1 MPMRIFQLAFV
12 FSFFIIFNSC
22 SKDGE
27 APDTVPPTVSLTIL
41 GVPNASG
48 GEPVVVSNK
57 IEVSVNASDAN
68 GVSKIEVYIDNE
80 KKGEDSSAPY
90 QVVIDI
96 SSYASNKNYTLKV
109 EATDKAGNTSSTQ
122 QTISIDNEIPVVT
135 DVSLVQDSVITGSD
149 NAVTFNVTDNEELSS
164 VMVYVNSEL
173 FVDIKDKN
181 YEVNI
186 DTKLLQDGEN
196 NLMIEAKDPAGN
208 IGSYTVNFIIDNT
221 GPAITLNSITEN
233 KILDEFMLLQPEV
246 LDAYS
251 EVTSVEVFLGD
262 TSIYLFDE
270 NSSNYDMD
278 FVPDN
283 YPVGTTVFKL
293 VAIDSLGNESVL
305 EINIEILR
313 LLIKVALPDGF
324 LSPFWSSFWIFASE
338 MNGVPIAAKS
348 VGVGDSNIKIHAP
361 SEFDFDKKYM
371 ITLLADEN
379 TNPNSFNRITNIQG
393 ITRNSLSE
401 INFNLP
407 QRKTVVSNATVSMVG
422 FGTDE
427 TVKGDGLDYTFN
439 HYVSESSGNFELT
452 SLNTTA
458 NSSSDYFLYSTN
470 LEGIPYAYF
479 SFSEPLANNSTINK
493 TDLITDTAISNATF
507 NITNDPGISSSQLI
521 INGFRTNE
529 DLQNGIYHNIYSGSP
544 QQVFGIEYEYYFCS
558 IFDSYSH
565 QLILDD
571 YLTLRKGL
579 PINTYNIPNWS
590 VDYLQNGNEITIT
603 KSGTEHV
610 LGRLQLMPTTGEDY
624 IMTVLFDSQNTD
636 VVTLPQIP
644 EEMKDLYI
652 YTVAQ
657 NQGFDMNQI
666 HFSSYN
672 SITSYADY
680 LNNIIKGDDNET
692 DVSDVIST
700 KMKARNGASVTP
712 FKTFNF
718 E

>member
-1 MPMRIFQLAFV
+1 MRIFQLAFV
-12 FSFFIIFNSC
+12 LSFFIIFNSC

-27 APDTVPPTVSLTIL
+27 TPDTVPPTVSLTIL
-41 GVPNASG
+41 GVPTFSG
-48 GEPVVVSNK
+48 GEPIVVSNQ
-57 IEVSVNASDAN
+57 IEVSVDAKDAN
-68 GVSKIEVYIDNE
+68 GVSKIEVFIDNE

-90 QVVIDI
+90 HVVIDI

-122 QTISIDNEIPVVT
+122 QAISIDNEIPVIT
-135 DVSLVQDSVITGSD
+135 DVSLAQDSVITGSE
-149 NAVTFNVTDNEELSS
+149 NTVTFNVSDNEELSS

-173 FVDIKDKN
+173 FADIKDKN

-186 DTKLLQDGEN
+186 DSKVLQDGEN
-196 NLMIEAKDPAGN
+196 KLMIEAKDPAGN
-208 IGSYTVNFIIDNT
+208 IGSYAVNFIIDNT

-233 KILDEFMLLQPEV
+233 QILDESMLLQPEV
-246 LDAYS
+246 ADAFS
-251 EVTSVEVFLGD
+251 DVVSVEVFLGE
-262 TSIYLFDE
+262 TSIFQFDE

-293 VAIDSLGNESVL
+293 IAIDSLGNESVL

-324 LSPFWSSFWIFASE
+324 LSPYWSSFWIFASE
-338 MNGVPIAAKS
+338 MNGVPIASKS
-348 VGVGDSNIKIHAP
+348 VGAEDNSVKIHAP

-407 QRKTVVSNATVSMVG
+407 QRKTVISNATVSMVG
-422 FGTDE
+422 FGTNE
-427 TVKGDGLDYTFN
+427 TVAGDGLDYSFN
-439 HYVSESSGNFELT
+439 HYTSETSGNFELT
-452 SLNTTA
+452 SLNTTSNA
-458 NSSSDYFLYSTN
+458 SSDYFLYSTN
-470 LEGIPYAYF
+470 LDGFPYAYF
-479 SFSEPLANNSTINK
+479 SFSEPLTNESIINK
-493 TDLITDTAISNATF
+493 TDLNTDTAISNATF
-507 NITNDPGISSSQLI
+507 NITNDPGISNSQLI

-529 DLQNGIYHNIYSGSP
+529 DLQNGIYHKIYSGSP
-544 QQVFGIEYEYYFCS
+544 QQVFGVEYEYYFCS
-558 IFDSYSH
+558 NFDSYSH

-571 YLTLRKGL
+571 YLTFRKGL
-579 PINTYNIPNWS
+579 PNNTYNIPDWS

-644 EEMKDLYI
+644 EDMKDLHI

-672 SITSYADY
+672 TITSYTDY
-680 LNNIIKGDDNET
+680 LDSVIKGDGNET
-692 DVSDVIST
+692 DVSDMITT
-700 KMKARNGASVTP
+700 KMKAKNGASVTP
-712 FKTFNF
+712 FKTYNF
-718 E
+718 D